1 MMSYDKYD
9 EEVTVSYQR
18 ITYKKMVTLIL
29 WLTQSNQWVEVDHT
43 TRIHSL
49 NSSSITSSVE
59 KNKITIMTK
68 EK

>member
-1 MMSYDKYD
+1 
-9 EEVTVSYQR
+9 
-18 ITYKKMVTLIL
+18 MVTLIL